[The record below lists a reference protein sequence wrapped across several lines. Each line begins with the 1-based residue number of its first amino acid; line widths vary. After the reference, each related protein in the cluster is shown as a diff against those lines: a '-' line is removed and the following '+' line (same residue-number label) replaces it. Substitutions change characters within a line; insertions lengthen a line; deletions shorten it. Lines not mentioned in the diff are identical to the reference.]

1 MEMEDEFLPDSVIIY
16 IEREIADSFS
26 LDSFVDDLESLEEG
40 IDSQLCSSVNDYINK
55 PLELLGKEESDGP
68 VPLQVADD
76 DMVEDDISS
85 RAADLSVTNLGVEAT
100 SDATVRFSV
109 VRNGQIG
116 FSEFRIDPSKYKF
129 AVLSFLVAFEDSV
142 SKYMRNTDKMI
153 RI

>member
-40 IDSQLCSSVNDYINK
+40 IDSQLCSSLNDYINK

-68 VPLQVADD
+68 VPLQVAD
-76 DMVEDDISS
+76 DDISS

-109 VRNGQIG
+109 I
-116 FSEFRIDPSKYKF
+116 K
-129 AVLSFLVAFEDSV
+129 
-142 SKYMRNTDKMI
+142 
-153 RI
+153 